1 MDCSGGQCVVR
12 STIKRCRADGSRLG
26 GEGRGR
32 QSGSFDE
39 MSSYFI
45 SECSGIW
52 GDSIYVC
59 D

>member
-1 MDCSGGQCVVR
+1 MECSGNQCVVE

-52 GDSIYVC
+52 GPTIYAC
-59 D
+59 N